1 MARTRAPSA
10 KDSTFRDFVLDQLAG
25 LAGLRDRAMFGG
37 HGIYRGDDF
46 FAIVSKGRLYFK
58 TDAQSRTAYLE
69 RGMAPFRPN
78 PRQALT
84 RYYEVPLE
92 VIEDPAR
99 LVDWARAALRVAA
112 RQGSSDGD

>member
-10 KDSTFRDFVLDQLAG
+10 KDPTFKDFVLDQLAD
-25 LAGLRDRAMFGG
+25 LTGLRGRAMFGG
-37 HGIYRGDDF
+37 HGIYRGEDF
-46 FAIVSKGRLYFK
+46 FGIVYKGRLYFK
-58 TDAQSRTAYLE
+58 TDEASRAAYLDH
-69 RGMAPFRPN
+69 GMAPFRPN

-84 RYYEVPLE
+84 SYYEVPLE

-112 RQGSSDGD
+112 RRGSNDGD